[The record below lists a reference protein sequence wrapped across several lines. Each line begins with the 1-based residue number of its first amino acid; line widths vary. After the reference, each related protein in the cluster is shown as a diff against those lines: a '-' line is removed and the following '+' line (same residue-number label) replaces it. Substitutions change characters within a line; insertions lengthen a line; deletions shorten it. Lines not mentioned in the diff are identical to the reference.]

1 MNILWIGAI
10 IGIIIGIIIAIDI
23 CVGFWEHFGIAFAIG
38 MLGTVISVIICL
50 IGGVALQ
57 AAYEAGDMA
66 TTKYTDEPISLVAL
80 CDNMGTNGT
89 FYLGSGTIDSEI
101 KYVYAYEDE
110 DLGMITKTKS
120 TNECYIKNI
129 PNGEKPYMVK
139 WKEIP
144 KANFWTWLFGKP
156 IPTEKITFYVPA
168 TAVYAGY
175 NIDFE

>member
-10 IGIIIGIIIAIDI
+10 IGIIIGIIVALNT
-23 CVGFWEHFGIAFAIG
+23 CFSFWEGFGITFIIG
-38 MLGTVISVIICL
+38 ALTTVISMIICV
-50 IGGVALQ
+50 IGAVGLQ
-57 AAYEAGDMA
+57 STYDAGDMA

-120 TNECYIKNI
+120 ANECYIKNI